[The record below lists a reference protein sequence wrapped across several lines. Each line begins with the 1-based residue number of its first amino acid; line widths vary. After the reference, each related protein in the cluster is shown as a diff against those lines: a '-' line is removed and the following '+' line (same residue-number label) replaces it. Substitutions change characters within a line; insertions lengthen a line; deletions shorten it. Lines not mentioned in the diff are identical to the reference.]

1 MVPFV
6 VAYDISDNKTR
17 KKVETCLRNYGIR
30 VNFSVFECTVKQKN
44 IKKKETFIMNTQ
56 TFESKLLPSG
66 HLYCPKEFTQKKNIY
81 FKVIVIFE
89 DLDVEAS
96 KDDIELSNITDISH
110 DVFSN
115 EEINYYL
122 NLEEI

>member
-44 IKKKETFIMNTQ
+44 IKKM
-56 TFESKLLPSG
+56 KLELEELIDPG
-66 HLYCPKEFTQKKNIY
+66 
-81 FKVIVIFE
+81 
-89 DLDVEAS
+89 
-96 KDDIELSNITDISH
+96 DDIKIYRLCKSCFLQKEAIGVDGNGSFKADKSL
-110 DVFSN
+110 V
-115 EEINYYL
+115 YV
-122 NLEEI
+122 

>member
-1 MVPFV
+1 
-6 VAYDISDNKTR
+6 
-17 KKVETCLRNYGIR
+17 
-30 VNFSVFECTVKQKN
+30 
-44 IKKKETFIMNTQ
+44 MNTQ
-56 TFESKLLPSG
+56 IFKSKLLPSG
-66 HLYCPKEFTQKKNIY
+66 HLYCPKEFIKKNVH
-81 FKVIVIFE
+81 FKVTVIFE